1 MFTITVSQSELDAI
15 RSTHPQIAEKAK
27 AVPVKAVA
35 RPGAKR
41 YVMKKT
47 PIPAN
52 VVREAEAWDE
62 RARDLRENIDTE
74 RVQRIMER
82 DARILRD
89 VVALHRGLPAVTE

>member
-27 AVPVKAVA
+27 AVPTKLAA

-41 YVMKKT
+41 YVMKKS
-47 PIPAN
+47 PISPA
-52 VVREAEAWDE
+52 VQRDADKWAE
-62 RARDLRENIDTE
+62 RAAYLRTGTPDAQRTMEN
-74 RVQRIMER
+74 

-89 VVALHRGLPAVTE
+89 VIALHRGLPRPE

>member
-41 YVMKKT
+41 YVMKES
-47 PIPAN
+47 PIPPA
-52 VVREAEAWDE
+52 
-62 RARDLRENIDTE
+62 
-74 RVQRIMER
+74 VQRDADEWAKRAAYLRTGTPNAQRTMEN
-82 DARILRD
+82 DAWILRD
-89 VVALHRGLPAVTE
+89 VIALHRGLPRPE